1 MTEKKNRESPISYRP
16 PQALR
21 DEFHAR
27 VEKSGLSVS
36 AFITQAI
43 FDAPPPRQ
51 ARRPFPGQGDIAR
64 LLAETALV
72 GDQLRALRI
81 AATAAAATVAA
92 TTDDGSRQ
100 VAALDEALA
109 ALREIRAAC
118 LLALGRVP

>member
-21 DEFHAR
+21 DEFRAR

-51 ARRPFPGQGDIAR
+51 ARRPVPGQGDIAR

-81 AATAAAATVAA
+81 AAAA
-92 TTDDGSRQ
+92 TTTADDDDSQ
-100 VAALDEALA
+100 QAAALDEALA

-118 LLALGRVP
+118 LLALGRMP

>member
-1 MTEKKNRESPISYRP
+1 MTEKNDRESPISYRP
-16 PQALR
+16 PKALR

-27 VEKSGLSVS
+27 VERSGLSVS

-43 FDAPPPRQ
+43 FDAPPPRS
-51 ARRPFPGQGDIAR
+51 ARRPAAGQGDIAR

-81 AATAAAATVAA
+81 AAAATDG
-92 TTDDGSRQ
+92 DDPQ
-100 VAALDEALA
+100 QEAALDEALT

-118 LLALGRVP
+118 LIALGRTP

>member
-1 MTEKKNRESPISYRP
+1 MTEKKSRESPISYRP

-27 VEKSGLSVS
+27 VERSGLSVS
-36 AFITQAI
+36 AFITKAI

-51 ARRPFPGQGDIAR
+51 ARRPGAAQGDVAR

-72 GDQLRALRI
+72 GDQLRALRTGG
-81 AATAAAATVAA
+81 A
-92 TTDDGSRQ
+92 DDPQ
-100 VAALDEALA
+100 HDAALADALA

-118 LLALGRVP
+118 LMALGRTP